1 MDCDVDMEEM
11 VKKMIRDLRERVT
24 NEVSEIGEFK
34 IVYEQFPNPDKNL
47 DITDI
52 MLKVTKPS
60 KIIEGHEHKRYLEL
74 VLYKLPSPYICE
86 SVVGRGSK
94 ADIIA
99 RLYDDNLPQLLVEKI
114 IQMERE
120 FDDI

>member
-1 MDCDVDMEEM
+1 MSNLMEES

-24 NEVSEIGEFK
+24 DEVPEIGEFN

-47 DITDI
+47 DITNI
-52 MLKVTKPS
+52 MLKVTKPPKS
-60 KIIEGHEHKRYLEL
+60 IKGHEHKRYLEL

-86 SVVGRGSK
+86 SVVGHGSK

-99 RLYDDNLPQLLVEKI
+99 RLYDDNLSQLLLEKI
-114 IQMERE
+114 IQMER
-120 FDDI
+120 DI

>member
-1 MDCDVDMEEM
+1 MEEM

-24 NEVSEIGEFK
+24 NEVPEIGEFK

-114 IQMERE
+114 IQTERE